1 MRIIDWSSDVCSS
14 DLIQPVEAF
23 GPQPVGN
30 RGVAKIAVG
39 AGQRDGAAVGS
50 GEGIGDRGADAAARA
65 GDQDMRGHAAAL
77 AAALVK
83 SKGSSKPS
91 VCPSLSTGS
100 TEERRERNRG
110 VSNGKFRWGP
120 D

>member
-77 AAALVK
+77 AAAMVK
-83 SKGSSKPS
+83 IGRAACGERACLS
-91 VCPSLSTGS
+91 VSIPVGPVSLKKKNTPN
-100 TEERRERNRG
+100 E
-110 VSNGKFRWGP
+110 V
-120 D
+120 